1 MTDKSSIRT
10 SLFSLAIPEGWSTEE
25 FEGADAVVVAPVAEG
40 DFRANVVMTSV
51 ESTASVDEALRA
63 AVEAAWRQHPGAQV
77 VATDAWPGE
86 VEGRRLIFTYPV
98 GEADQLEVHKWVW
111 ATGAHHVH
119 LAASFTP
126 VQRAAVEPIV
136 TALAA
141 AIAIAAESEPG
152 ARAVASEAEALD
164 VRGRQYMRVD
174 GPQIPRSALDL
185 LAAASGNGRVAMSA
199 LRSQDGAALVE
210 AGLIGRFG
218 GLTAQGQDACA
229 HWARPTSAVLRIDRS
244 GGDAAGSLS
253 VWSAAASV
261 LLAAPRPVGAEPLP
275 EGHVVMWTT
284 SASRLVA
291 AVSAWMGLAPS
302 PAFADEHDVVL
313 APGTIERR
321 VLDAET
327 PSPPGAG
334 PHLLEAWTRP
344 WTAYDI
350 RTRQGLL
357 PLVALDDG
365 RWWRRR
371 SVDGG
376 EHLVATP
383 AAAVFE
389 AVHVVI
395 LDALLS
401 S

>member
-1 MTDKSSIRT
+1 MTDESSIRT
-10 SLFSLAIPEGWSTEE
+10 SLLSLAIPEGWSTEQ

-51 ESTASVDEALRA
+51 ESAASVDEALRA

-77 VATDAWPGE
+77 VATDAWSGE
-86 VEGRRLIFTYPV
+86 VEGRSLIFTYPV

-126 VQRAAVEPIV
+126 VQRAAVEPVV

-141 AIAIAAESEPG
+141 TIAIAAESEPG

-164 VRGRQYMRVD
+164 VRCRQYMRVD

-210 AGLIGRFG
+210 AGLIGRVG

-229 HWARPTSAVLRIDRS
+229 HWVRSTSAVLRIDRS

-253 VWSAAASV
+253 AWSAAASV

-302 PAFADEHDVVL
+302 PASADEHDVVL
-313 APGTIERR
+313 APGRIERR

-327 PSPPGAG
+327 PPPPGAG

-376 EHLVATP
+376 EHLVPMP
-383 AAAVFE
+383 AASVFD
-389 AVHVVI
+389 AVHAVVV
-395 LDALLS
+395 DALLS
-401 S
+401 A